1 MKRTKVL
8 IVGTGFS
15 GYTVHKEFS
24 KKNIDHIIIEGGRV
38 ETAVRSSEQ
47 PYYFTEINN
56 SLYLGPNR
64 LKASNILDPSF
75 SDRKYT
81 IGGSSECWS
90 GFIKPFEK
98 SSFRN
103 RYEDQLK
110 ASWGDVDFSYY
121 NEEAAKMLNS
131 PITNFDP
138 EINAKKLGIKLPTL
152 PEGFTYTLYSW
163 AEEPLR
169 LKNYFKKKIARSI
182 DKISSNQNVLNST
195 RLEDIIFENNI
206 AKKALVSDPSG
217 KTFSIEFDSI
227 YICTGGIQNA
237 LFAKKI
243 SENSSSPVKPI
254 SLQSNFQEHPLFGTY
269 DLINH
274 NLPHYFKKFYVK
286 PSQLEKGRP
295 GGFLQFAVVGWEGV
309 GTPKVSFICGAN
321 HSRKPNSLRSAK
333 NFIRSTIKGE
343 TPLELKIICE
353 QRPTANS
360 KIDFTDCEKTSL
372 NWNIDPKDYLI
383 YNDLFKKYAYFLSS
397 SNFGEVRLKNDS
409 IDGSFSPEY
418 ILGCAHHMGTVRY
431 SASGETYV
439 NENSQVIGAENIFIL
454 GSSMFPTS
462 GFENPTH
469 AIICSVLKSLR
480 NSST

>member
-1 MKRTKVL
+1 M
-8 IVGTGFS
+8 
-15 GYTVHKEFS
+15 
-24 KKNIDHIIIEGGRV
+24 
-38 ETAVRSSEQ
+38 
-47 PYYFTEINN
+47 
-56 SLYLGPNR
+56 
-64 LKASNILDPSF
+64 
-75 SDRKYT
+75 
-81 IGGSSECWS
+81 
-90 GFIKPFEK
+90 
-98 SSFRN
+98 
-103 RYEDQLK
+103 
-110 ASWGDVDFSYY
+110 
-121 NEEAAKMLNS
+121 
-131 PITNFDP
+131 
-138 EINAKKLGIKLPTL
+138 
-152 PEGFTYTLYSW
+152 
-163 AEEPLR
+163 
-169 LKNYFKKKIARSI
+169 
-182 DKISSNQNVLNST
+182 
-195 RLEDIIFENNI
+195 
-206 AKKALVSDPSG
+206 
-217 KTFSIEFDSI
+217 
-227 YICTGGIQNA
+227 
-237 LFAKKI
+237 
-243 SENSSSPVKPI
+243 
-254 SLQSNFQEHPLFGTY
+254 
-269 DLINH
+269 INH

-372 NWNIDPKDYLI
+372 NCNIDPKDYLI

-480 NSST
+480 YSST